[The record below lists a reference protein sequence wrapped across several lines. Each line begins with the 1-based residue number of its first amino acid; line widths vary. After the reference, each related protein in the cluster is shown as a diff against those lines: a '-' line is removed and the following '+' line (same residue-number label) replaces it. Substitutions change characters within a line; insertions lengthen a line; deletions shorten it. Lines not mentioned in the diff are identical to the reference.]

1 MASQRTLDVIRSEA
15 DLEPFRRTDPF
26 MLPSNLHGDARFAW
40 LQHLWRAGMVATYK
54 EWGEGA
60 RGVPLASFWMSGGDV
75 RVDGVLHWPY
85 EGHRLIIGAPG
96 SGKFTA
102 AIAPLLLDDDGANA
116 FVIDPKGGEGFR
128 WSGHARS
135 ELGEGDAIG
144 ARVLDPCALFPGIV
158 SESINPL
165 DRLTV
170 DNPNLVGDADKIVDA
185 LVIVSGHERE
195 PVWISSSKKTLRA
208 LVVHLATWPSA
219 YRAGATATL
228 MDVQNAVSQGIDDAL
243 LAEMAENPVADGLVV
258 RGGLEISDLK
268 IAENTWRGVKFQI
281 DASLAFLDNPGVRRT
296 LAETSFPVVDL
307 RRKRLSL
314 YVAVPNKEK
323 EALGRWLRLVYTT
336 VIDRIDQTP
345 GRNVHVVVDEFAALG
360 KFDRVL
366 TDLATQR
373 AAGLRYHIALQDLNQ
388 LHELYG
394 NGWQTIVGNCSVRQ
408 FLAVN
413 DNFTAEYVSR
423 ALGPTT
429 RFDGWDYQ
437 QEYPD
442 SPPTK
447 RARFVGRD
455 LMTPAE
461 VLAMPRDQMII
472 FADRCARPI
481 QIWKSPFYDQP
492 RWAGAAVDLLAPT
505 DEL

>member
-1 MASQRTLDVIRSEA
+1 MTYKRTLDRIASEA
-15 DLEPFRRTDPF
+15 DLALFRQTDPY

-40 LQHLWRAGMVATYK
+40 LQHFWRAGMFATNT
-54 EWGEGA
+54 EWYEGA
-60 RGVPLASFWMSGGDV
+60 RGAPLSSGWFGGGDV

-96 SGKFTA
+96 SGKFTS
-102 AIAPLLLDDDGANA
+102 AIALLLLEDDGANM

-128 WSGHARS
+128 WSGRARS
-135 ELGEGDAIG
+135 ELGEGDTIG
-144 ARVLDPCALFPGIV
+144 ARVLDPCGIFPGIV

-165 DRLTV
+165 DRLTL

-195 PVWISSSKKTLRA
+195 PVWAMSAKKVLRA
-208 LVVHLATWPSA
+208 LVLHLATWSSA
-219 YRAGATATL
+219 LRAGATATL
-228 MDVQNAVSQGIDDAL
+228 MDVQNAVSQGVDDEL
-243 LAEMAENPVADGLVV
+243 LAEMAENPVADGLVM
-258 RGGLEISDLK
+258 RGALEISDLK
-268 IAENTWRGVKFQI
+268 IAEGTWRGVKFQI

-296 LAETSFPVVDL
+296 LAATSFPVTDL

-314 YVAVPNKEK
+314 YVTVPNKEK
-323 EALGRWLRLVYTT
+323 EALGRWLRLVYTS

-388 LHELYG
+388 IHELYG

-408 FLAVN
+408 FLGVN

-429 RFDGWDYQ
+429 RFDGWDFQ

-447 RARFVGRD
+447 RARFVGRE
-455 LMTPAE
+455 LMSPAE
-461 VLAMPRDQMII
+461 VLALPRDEMLL

-481 QIWKSPFYDQP
+481 RIWKCPYYTQP
-492 RWAGAAVDLLAPT
+492 RWADAAHDLLAT
-505 DEL
+505 